1 MFILGQCLNVQ
12 HFEHVIWLR
21 KVFVWLKR
29 SLSGWRVL
37 GQRLRGWR
45 GWISPKRAHGQAA
58 GCHGREHSLSHICVL
73 PGAWTFTSGIF
84 SSWAWAAELLW
95 SLCSRSTRA
104 LASCLGPL
112 GAERLLRYQ
121 SVNPASLGIP
131 EHPFVGTGENWGRGT
146 CQPPPHPHSFYPE
159 CAQSPPRNHR
169 DNT

>member
-1 MFILGQCLNVQ
+1 M
-12 HFEHVIWLR
+12 IWLQ

-45 GWISPKRAHGQAA
+45 GWISPRRAQGQAA
-58 GCHGREHSLSHICVL
+58 GCHGREHSLSHISVL

-84 SSWAWAAELLW
+84 SSWNWAAELLYHP
-95 SLCSRSTRA
+95 CVPGAHGA

-112 GAERLLRYQ
+112 GDREAPEV
-121 SVNPASLGIP
+121 SVCVNPASPGVP
-131 EHPFVGTGENWGRGT
+131 EHPFVGTAESWGRGT
-146 CQPPPHPHSFYPE
+146 CQPPPHPLSFYPE
-159 CAQSPPRNHR
+159 CAQSPPRTHR